1 MTDREIEVGVFLAL
15 MTVVVLVGFG
25 AARWRRPADPY
36 DIEEWSVG
44 GRAFGNWTIWF
55 LLGGSMYSAYTF
67 IAVPALI
74 AWIRR
79 HPDRKLIYKL
89 TPLTFFS
96 FLLWFALIAWAASDQ
111 RDDAVI
117 QKYVNKL
124 RANNRLPILIALLV
138 LAGLAGTLFM
148 ALR

>member
-1 MTDREIEVGVFLAL
+1 MVTKAAFLFA
-15 MTVVVLVGFG
+15 VL
-25 AARWRRPADPY
+25 AATA
-36 DIEEWSVG
+36 V
-44 GRAFGNWTIWF
+44 
-55 LLGGSMYSAYTF
+55 F